1 MWTPKSCSTVATAAP
16 GPPYE
21 YAPSIFAKPPVDRCT
36 YRSRGIE
43 SMVTSLVDGMTLTRI
58 IDWVR
63 TWSALNLE
71 SSSEPSS
78 STVKAP
84 VTGLA
89 EGAVD
94 GVGVKS
100 RLGDGVTWITWPV
113 ASRAVCAAGMKYA
126 MPPATDDI
134 AMARRTRTVVRN
146 GLSRRRDAL
155 TRCPGLEPR
164 GTGLHSSR

>member
-1 MWTPKSCSTVATAAP
+1 
-16 GPPYE
+16 
-21 YAPSIFAKPPVDRCT
+21 
-36 YRSRGIE
+36 
-43 SMVTSLVDGMTLTRI
+43 MVTSLVEGMTRIRI
-58 IDWVR
+58 IECVR
-63 TWSALNLE
+63 TWSELNLE

-84 VTGLA
+84 VDVCAGEVA
-89 EGAVD
+89 EG
-94 GVGVKS
+94 VGEKS
-100 RLGDGVTWITWPV
+100 MLGDGVTWITWPV

-134 AMARRTRTVVRN
+134 AMARRRSTVVRN